1 MADFAAHVQTHL
13 ALAGSALAI
22 AMLIGIP
29 LGTLAAHQAPLRSAV
44 LAIVNI
50 GRVLPSLAVLTFV
63 LPSLGVGFRPAVVA
77 LVLLAIPPIAI
88 NTDLGFRSVPAA
100 ALDAARGMGMT
111 SKQML
116 TRVEWPLA
124 LPLIF
129 AGLRTA
135 SVEVIASAT
144 LAAFIGAGGL
154 GEYITTGLQG
164 NQPDKLLLGALSVAG
179 LALIVEVVLSLVQR
193 RLQTSDSPEASP
205 LGGTA

>member
-1 MADFAAHVQTHL
+1 MGDFAAHVQTHL

-22 AMLIGIP
+22 AVLIGIP
-29 LGTLAAHQAPLRSAV
+29 LGSLAAHRARLSSSV
-44 LAIVNI
+44 LSIVNL
-50 GRVLPSLAVLTFV
+50 GRVVPSLAVLTFV

-77 LVLLAIPPIAI
+77 LALLAIPPIAI
-88 NTDLGFRSVPAA
+88 NTDLGFRSVPLA
-100 ALDAARGMGMT
+100 ALEAARGMGMT
-111 SKQML
+111 EGQML
-116 TRVEWPLA
+116 VRVEWPLA

-164 NQPDKLLLGALSVAG
+164 NQPDKLLVGALSVAG
-179 LALIVEVVLSLVQR
+179 LALIVEIALSLAQR
-193 RLQTSDSPEASP
+193 RLQARS
-205 LGGTA
+205 GGIV